1 MFLQGGLVT
10 SSSKIRVTAICAFA
24 LAAVLAICAICA
36 SMSENGGAKAPSR
49 TDDIGKSLPP
59 MLTPSSNG
67 LGGGI
72 FNLSGATQPVSPE
85 ELAATVSTY
94 GESAQGSEPASD
106 GTAARKVMCWGD
118 SLTEGTGADE
128 AVIVTAAGTYDAS
141 FKSYPQIL
149 HDMCGLTVVNYG
161 VPSATSY
168 DVLALCDEL
177 LPAKAEAS
185 ADDGDAGDGPSDG
198 VSLPTATTEE
208 PGDVLIVEM
217 GSNGGWDGDYDLLIA
232 QYRWIIERSGCSQ
245 FIVIGDTDDPGTSA
259 GDEEQPEMEPGDPM
273 RETAWESALREAF
286 GDRFVNMR
294 LYLILHGLEA
304 CGLDAD
310 EYDWELA
317 TRGCLSE
324 KLRSDWTHLNSYGY
338 YAQALGVYERGLQLG
353 YWGVPPVA

>member
-1 MFLQGGLVT
+1 MACQVFLQGGLVT
-10 SSSKIRVTAICAFA
+10 DSSKIRVTAICAFA
-24 LAAVLAICAICA
+24 LAATLAVCTICA
-36 SMSENGGAKAPSR
+36 SMFGDGGTKEPTRSV
-49 TDDIGKSLPP
+49 DIGKSLPP
-59 MLTPSSNG
+59 MLMPSSNG

-72 FNLSGATQPVSPE
+72 FNLSGTTQPVSPE

-94 GESAQGSEPASD
+94 GESAQGSDPASD
-106 GTAARKVMCWGD
+106 EPAARKVMCWGD

-177 LPAKAEAS
+177 LPAKAEGTTDIEDIKEGPVDGVAS
-185 ADDGDAGDGPSDG
+185 PVAGTEDAGDI
-198 VSLPTATTEE
+198 
-208 PGDVLIVEM
+208 LIVEM

-232 QYRWIIERSGCSQ
+232 QYRWIIERSGCRQ

-259 GDEEQPEMEPGDPM
+259 GDEEQSEMEPGDPM

-294 LYLILHGLEA
+294 LYLISHGLEA

-338 YAQALGVYERGLQLG
+338 YAQALGVYERGNQLG
-353 YWGVPPVA
+353 YWG